1 MSIENKNDGWPDAF
15 EIVTI
20 PPWLSKLGN
29 FVMEHLHPEPR
40 TNSGGGPALDRA
52 LYDYPL
58 ESDGVEAW

>member
-1 MSIENKNDGWPDAF
+1 MNEKQIPDENPFPEF

-40 TNSGGGPALDRA
+40 TNSGGAVMLDRE
-52 LYDYPL
+52 LYPL
-58 ESDGVEAW
+58 ESDGYEAW